1 MHYLIL
7 ISLLLISFLGLSQ
20 TEVTWEDLEIKTF
33 NEVYS
38 EKYNAYY
45 MEPIFNEKA
54 QKLNGKKI
62 VIMGFITPLD
72 KLSDYY
78 ILSNEVHVPSCEE
91 ILRSEVLIDL
101 RIKLDST
108 QNLSEEVKIKGVLR
122 TNKDDLHRTNY
133 ILENAKIIT
142 NK

>member
-62 VIMGFITPLD
+62 VIMG
-72 KLSDYY
+72 
-78 ILSNEVHVPSCEE
+78 
-91 ILRSEVLIDL
+91 
-101 RIKLDST
+101 
-108 QNLSEEVKIKGVLR
+108 
-122 TNKDDLHRTNY
+122 
-133 ILENAKIIT
+133 
-142 NK
+142 